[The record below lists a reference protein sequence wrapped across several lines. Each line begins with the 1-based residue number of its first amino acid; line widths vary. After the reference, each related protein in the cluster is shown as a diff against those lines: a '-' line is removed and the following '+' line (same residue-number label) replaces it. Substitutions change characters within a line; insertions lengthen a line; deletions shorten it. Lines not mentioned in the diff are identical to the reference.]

1 MGCTQAE
8 IYRLMDLIYYKVFE
22 EEPKPKTVKE
32 ARQRLLR
39 VVNDIKALSMDELRG
54 RLGL

>member
-22 EEPKPKTVKE
+22 EEPPRSLEE
-32 ARQRLLR
+32 ARMRLLR
-39 VVNDIKALSMDELRG
+39 IVNDIKALSMEELRG